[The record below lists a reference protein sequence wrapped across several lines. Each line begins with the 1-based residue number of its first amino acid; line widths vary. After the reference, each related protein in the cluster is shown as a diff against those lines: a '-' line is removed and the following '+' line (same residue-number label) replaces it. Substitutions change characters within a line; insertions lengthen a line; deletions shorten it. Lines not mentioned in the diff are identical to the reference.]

1 MSVLHRYASVCCL
14 AVRIVD
20 GSLRDSNS
28 GHGVT
33 GLLCGSAAM
42 FNRSLEN
49 HWVAREST
57 SREETTMKGPGLRI
71 EIDVRRAWRCPTCG
85 QNQRWPTDITAPRC
99 FCVRDGVPMK
109 LAEGQRAG
117 RLDLRPE
124 LRSVLDRIQGGEE
137 IPRLMSPI
145 SAESDSGA
153 KSRGRPPRPDRDR
166 DRSNELPRESRPQ
179 ESSESVMPEPTPASP
194 TLTTTAPATL
204 AASTPQP
211 PSPDEDD
218 FGAGLSS
225 PAEP

>member
-1 MSVLHRYASVCCL
+1 
-14 AVRIVD
+14 
-20 GSLRDSNS
+20 
-28 GHGVT
+28 
-33 GLLCGSAAM
+33 
-42 FNRSLEN
+42 
-49 HWVAREST
+49 
-57 SREETTMKGPGLRI
+57 MKGPGLRI
-71 EIDVRRAWRCPTCG
+71 EIDVRRAWHCPTCG
-85 QNQRWPTDITAPRC
+85 QNQRWSTDITAPRC

-166 DRSNELPRESRPQ
+166 DRDRSNELPRESRPQ
-179 ESSESVMPEPTPASP
+179 ESSDSVMPEPTPASP

-204 AASTPQP
+204 AASIPQP
-211 PSPDEDD
+211 PSPGEDD